1 MPKAGADRSS
11 HEHRRAYDCHSR
23 GSHAYPD
30 TDSLQPHSS
39 PSYPLPLI
47 ACSPASLR
55 PTPTHLF
62 CAGPTAKELLS
73 HRWIRAAPSNK
84 CLTSLVDRYERFRS
98 EHPRPPS
105 AYNPSRAKAAYS
117 APAVLNN
124 DGSWDFGPED
134 GSSGSTDRGWDFGE
148 LQRSGGE
155 QYGSRDGHGAGGS
168 RPAYAPMMRQAGPT
182 YVAPPPI
189 PAQASRDAGGSM
201 KSASAAS
208 ASSPAHH
215 GGERPASGGHLS
227 SSRAGSV
234 GGGSSAGGAGG
245 SGSSTGVSLVVA
257 PVLARMLGMHQDK
270 QVQKAIA
277 QLKLAFDNLEKQ
289 RPEEHLSGQFITQ
302 MFEHVYGSG
311 NPEIVAL
318 MPPALRAARRAARD
332 LPMPMHN
339 SRRPSGEA
347 TSQHNRALPPGW
359 PPGPP
364 PGPPPGRP
372 PTLS

>member
-1 MPKAGADRSS
+1 MKADIWSLGISALEMVKGERRTRTSTRCECFSSFPRRIHPPSAETTGPLTSGISWRSAYRWTAELVSRSHEPALASLARDAPCARSPRIAPMPKAGADRSS

-148 LQRSGGE
+148 LHRSGGE

-234 GGGSSAGGAGG
+234 GGGSSAGGAG
-245 SGSSTGVSLVVA
+245 A
-257 PVLARMLGMHQDK
+257 A
-270 QVQKAIA
+270 AA
-277 QLKLAFDNLEKQ
+277 QLAF
-289 RPEEHLSGQFITQ
+289 
-302 MFEHVYGSG
+302 
-311 NPEIVAL
+311 
-318 MPPALRAARRAARD
+318 
-332 LPMPMHN
+332 
-339 SRRPSGEA
+339 PS
-347 TSQHNRALPPGW
+347 
-359 PPGPP
+359 
-364 PGPPPGRP
+364 
-372 PTLS
+372 